1 MTTGHT
7 TYEEKILAKCCSHMS
22 NIFKSPTSAIA
33 MEQIMVGKFYDVYN
47 AHNSKHN
54 DYHYDGKLCYK
65 E

>member
-1 MTTGHT
+1 
-7 TYEEKILAKCCSHMS
+7 MS
-22 NIFKSPTSAIA
+22 NIFKPPTSSIA